1 MANRLLT
8 QPELMA
14 WENKARRWFVLGLV
28 GVVTGVFGVGLITL
42 HMSYAMLKKT
52 EVMQEAVQRVMRD
65 ARVGEVL
72 GKPLQLGW
80 AVTGQIED
88 MPEQGTAQFDFSVL
102 GSKGRARVALRADK
116 SPTGQW
122 RYLLLEVKPMGGAVI
137 SCADGASGKRGSD
150 ED

>member
-102 GSKGRARVALRADK
+102 GSKGRINKAYEKAANR
-116 SPTGQW
+116 T
-122 RYLLLEVKPMGGAVI
+122 
-137 SCADGASGKRGSD
+137 
-150 ED
+150 